1 MGFERR
7 LRKRNAGAQ
16 YRLGVRRRE
25 VLARP
30 VHCGHDFLGV
40 CRVVVTTDSRM
51 HFSTLVQFGLL
62 ALSAFPPSLAAAS
75 WGFGDATLSIQ
86 QKGAGV
92 GGGLK
97 EKFSDKQPLSKPVT
111 LGKADTLKLFL
122 TAQEGRTAKKPHQA
136 FLLLKDTASNLDISY
151 PLTIKDSGKAR
162 LELTHKDLP
171 VQLLKSENPLDANL
185 VIASF
190 GSAPGYNSPVFRL
203 LIKRDPNDALPT
215 PNTLRY
221 GKLDE
226 IHHIFKTDPKS
237 PPIVISLAFIIAVLA
252 SLPVLA
258 GLWMYLGVNLN
269 QLPMA
274 LKSSPISHSIF
285 VASIFGLEAVFFMYY
300 TCWNLFQTLP
310 VFLAVGG
317 VAVLSGSRALSE
329 VQERRLAGLR

>member
-1 MGFERR
+1 MAPNKGQSQ
-7 LRKRNAGAQ
+7 LRKRNAGAL
-16 YRLGVRRRE
+16 YRLGVWRRE

-97 EKFSDKQPLSKPVT
+97 EKFSDKKPLSKPVT

-162 LELTHKDLP
+162 LELASRTKTEAID
-171 VQLLKSENPLDANL
+171 LDARDPHFAASLRSIGPVIPNPTLSHSSTFNRPPATTTSTSISSSSSSSSTSSFSATPSPPNPAIQILSARSNL
-185 VIASF
+185 AKFAEQELESF
-190 GSAPGYNSPVFRL
+190 GKQSHAGRQFLDVVTIKQILGMRDREGIGPDMIERHYRL
-203 LIKRDPNDALPT
+203 K
-215 PNTLRY
+215 
-221 GKLDE
+221 
-226 IHHIFKTDPKS
+226 
-237 PPIVISLAFIIAVLA
+237 
-252 SLPVLA
+252 A
-258 GLWMYLGVNLN
+258 GLVGRLGAKGV
-269 QLPMA
+269 
-274 LKSSPISHSIF
+274 
-285 VASIFGLEAVFFMYY
+285 
-300 TCWNLFQTLP
+300 
-310 VFLAVGG
+310 VG
-317 VAVLSGSRALSE
+317 E
-329 VQERRLAGLR
+329 VR